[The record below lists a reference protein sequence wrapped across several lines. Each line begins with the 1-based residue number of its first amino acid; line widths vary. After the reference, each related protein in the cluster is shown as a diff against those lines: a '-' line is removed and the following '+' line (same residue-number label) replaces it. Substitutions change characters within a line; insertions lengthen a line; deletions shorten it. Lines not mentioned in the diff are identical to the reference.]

1 MVVNLAERNKTDLI
15 QGTPIPVSNEIVSK
29 VLAASEIADSNMVI
43 SLDKIPTEKSNIPRV
58 LFPGDLEKIK
68 VLSKTDFDSLKL
80 NVNSSTAGFSMPST
94 DRGRIS
100 GGLITLFKN
109 TWLLNYET
117 LDGLTSESLNTTEI
131 VFFPDV
137 GLSLSYSL
145 NKTWLLQVDG
155 FLSSNTGQEYLDYI
169 YGHYSRK
176 KITLNYS
183 TIALSV
189 KHKFTGSVN
198 FMPRSSINVLAGGYI
213 SFLHYA
219 YQKINT
225 DVENIGSQY
234 GKFDFGV
241 RLGGEF
247 ELQIFDQ
254 LSLAPGLFLSIGI
267 PNIYKGDGYIPGYLR
282 RTHNGSAEFHL
293 TFYYHFD

>member
-1 MVVNLAERNKTDLI
+1 
-15 QGTPIPVSNEIVSK
+15 
-29 VLAASEIADSNMVI
+29 
-43 SLDKIPTEKSNIPRV
+43 
-58 LFPGDLEKIK
+58 
-68 VLSKTDFDSLKL
+68 
-80 NVNSSTAGFSMPST
+80 
-94 DRGRIS
+94 
-100 GGLITLFKN
+100 
-109 TWLLNYET
+109 
-117 LDGLTSESLNTTEI
+117 

-198 FMPRSSINVLAGGYI
+198 FMPRSSINVLAGGYV